1 MRVLGRIEMR
11 LWSIRKAQIDKE
23 LRTTFEQYGV
33 ATMQMLLALGD
44 YFRHKGEVLEVRDA
58 EERLLPWLTEQYDRA
73 ERKEHWTLLMEAAIT
88 VFVAAELFLTL
99 FRLFCE
105 HST

>member
-1 MRVLGRIEMR
+1 MR
-11 LWSIRKAQIDKE
+11 LLSIRKAQIDKE

-58 EERLLPWLTEQYDRA
+58 EEPLLPWLQSNTDRS

-88 VFVAAELFLTL
+88 LFVAAELLISL
-99 FRLFCE
+99 FRLFCGQ
-105 HST
+105 